1 MVDKGIEVIL
11 NSTVWTEATHSGAY
25 NFMKERLGLAAG
37 DNKDIGMIIN
47 TSMSPWLR
55 AQITYKRL
63 GIIIRNELYNA
74 HGAVYDEPVQL
85 RLVSPCCV
93 GSTKDWKGNV
103 FAELEVRQSLEP
115 EPLLSMCTLIDPSI
129 INLLIFR
136 LHFPLKASNITPL
149 GCSLFPR
156 ETLTRLKPSQ

>member
-25 NFMKERLGLAAG
+25 NFMKERLGLTAG

-93 GSTKDWKGNV
+93 GSIKDWRGNV

-115 EPLLSMCTLIDPSI
+115 EPLLYTDPSK
-129 INLLIFR
+129 INLLISR
-136 LHFPLKASNITPL
+136 LHSPLKASSITPS

-156 ETLTRLKPSQ
+156 ETLTR